1 MKKVFFS
8 LLIIAILLAACNRA
22 QSGSAPAPV
31 ELAATATPEATPMPT
46 LPPTATPLPTPE
58 PTVSIEEGD
67 RALFHGDWEKA
78 LQAYTIALET
88 SGDDLER
95 YCAALLGIG
104 RSYYHLEQHA
114 EALLHVGSLL
124 ELCPD
129 SPAAA
134 GAHITAAQAHTNL
147 DQYQQAAES
156 YAAYLEMRP
165 GLIDSYI
172 QEWRGDALVDA
183 GDLLPAID
191 AYQAALAAPRQGDTL
206 HIEIKIA
213 NVYVALG
220 DHETALVAFEDIY
233 ERSTNDYTKAYLDYL
248 IGQSHTALGQME
260 QAYAAYLDA
269 VENYP
274 LSYDSYRALILLVE
288 AGQPVNE
295 LDRGLVDYY
304 AGQYNLAIAAF
315 DRYLDSAA
323 ESLAT
328 AHYYKGLSYRAL
340 GSPETAIQSWD
351 TLIEEYPEDERADDA
366 WEAKAYTQWA
376 YLDQYDDAVQT
387 MLDFVSENPLHSRAA
402 EFLFNAARIAERDQ
416 DLSRAAAVWLRIPD
430 EYPSSDLV
438 PEAIF
443 LAGIAQYRRGDYNKA
458 VGTFERYLGT
468 SSDSG
473 VRAQAHFWVGKTF
486 QAMENLGA
494 AEAAWERAASAD
506 PSGYYSERARDILL
520 EREPFTPPLVYD
532 LGFDPE
538 AERAEAEAWMRETFA
553 IPADVDLSRPGPLL
567 NDARLVR
574 GTELWNLAMYD
585 QANEEFQ
592 DLWQDIRTSPVDN
605 YRLANYLVDLGAYYT
620 AIFAA
625 REVLNL
631 NQMDDAATLNAPIY
645 FNYLR
650 FGSYFSD
657 LIIPTANAYDFHPL
671 FLFSLVRQES
681 LFAGWVQSS
690 AGASGLMQIIPSTGE
705 YLAEQLGWPPDFTS
719 EDLYRPVVSVTLGT
733 DYLSNQRDY
742 FDGDLYAA
750 LAAYNAGPGNA
761 AVWKGLAD
769 DDPDLFLEVI
779 RFEETRNY
787 IRGIYEI
794 FAIYRRLYDRTP

>member
-8 LLIIAILLAACNRA
+8 LLIIAVLLGACNRY
-22 QSGSAPAPV
+22 QSGSAPMPV
-31 ELAATATPEATPMPT
+31 EPEPSTTPEATPMPT
-46 LPPTATPLPTPE
+46 LPPTATPLSTPA
-58 PTVSIEEGD
+58 PTVSIAEGD
-67 RALFHGDWEKA
+67 QALFHGDWEAA
-78 LQAYTIALET
+78 LQAYIIALET

-95 YCAALLGIG
+95 YCSALLGLG
-104 RSYYHLEQHA
+104 RSFHHLEQHA
-114 EALLHVGSLL
+114 EALLHLGSLV

-172 QEWRGDALVDA
+172 QERRGDVLVDA
-183 GDLLPAID
+183 GDLLTAID

-220 DHETALVAFEDIY
+220 DHETALVAYEDIY
-233 ERSTNDYTKAYLDYL
+233 ERSTNDYTKAHLDYL
-248 IGQSHTALGQME
+248 IGQSYTALGQMD
-260 QAYAAYLDA
+260 QAYAAYFDA

-274 LSYDSYRALILLVE
+274 LSYDSYQALILLVE

-295 LDRGLVDYY
+295 FDRGLVDYF

-315 DRYLDSAA
+315 DRYIDSSTENVAA
-323 ESLAT
+323 AY
-328 AHYYKGLSYRAL
+328 YYKGLAYRAL
-340 GSPETAIQSWD
+340 GSPEIAIQTWD
-351 TLIEEYPEDERADDA
+351 TLIEDYPEDERADDG

-376 YLDQYDDAVQT
+376 YLDQYEDAVQT
-387 MLDFVSENPLHSRAA
+387 MLDFVSKNPSHSRAA
-402 EFLFNAARIAERDQ
+402 EFLFHAARIAERDR
-416 DLSRAAAVWLRIPD
+416 DLSRAATLWLRIPD
-430 EYPSSDLV
+430 EYPSSDLI

-443 LAGIAQYRRGDYNKA
+443 LAGIARYRQGDYNKA
-458 VGTFERYLGT
+458 LGIFERYLGT

-473 VRAQAHFWVGKTF
+473 VRAQAHFWVGKSL

-494 AEAAWERAASAD
+494 AESAWELAAATD

-520 EREPFTPPLVYD
+520 GREPFTPPIDYD

-538 AERAEAEAWMRETFA
+538 AERAEADAWMRETFA
-553 IPADVDLSRPGPLL
+553 IPPETDLSGPGPLL
-567 NDARLVR
+567 NDLRLTR

-585 QANEEFQ
+585 QANLEFQ
-592 DLWQDIRTSPVDN
+592 ALWQDIRSSPVDN

-631 NQMDDAATLNAPIY
+631 NQMDDAATLNAPMY

-650 FGSYFSD
+650 FGSYFGD

-705 YLAEQLGWPPDFTS
+705 YLAEQVGWPPDFTT

-761 AVWKGLAD
+761 AIWKGLAE

-779 RFEETRNY
+779 RFEETRRY